1 MDDIRD
7 DHWMDVAKE
16 GDYKKKIH
24 ALRWKVYDKEKEN
37 LIKREFLVYIQRG
50 EHCLNFCEG

>member
-16 GDYKKKIH
+16 GDYKKNIH
-24 ALRWKVYDKEKEN
+24 ALRWKVYDKEKKN
-37 LIKREFLVYIQRG
+37 LIKRDF
-50 EHCLNFCEG
+50 